1 MATTATPKTTK
12 ETPRAKTPPL
22 FIGGPVYTR
31 PEAIVSPRGTLGAP
45 ASGFFLINPIGV
57 RTAPNANDMI
67 DSSCSLAGGLGT
79 QLHVAEAKM
88 LGLTFSVAVIPTTPN
103 TPKRIARVM

>member
-1 MATTATPKTTK
+1 M
-12 ETPRAKTPPL
+12 
-22 FIGGPVYTR
+22 
-31 PEAIVSPRGTLGAP
+31 VSPRGAVGAP

-57 RTAPNANDMI
+57 RMAPNANDMT
-67 DSSCSLAGGLGT
+67 DSSCSLAPGLGT

-88 LGLTFSVAVIPTTPN
+88 LGLTFVVTVIPTTPK